1 MEDMGQHIDIHL
13 IHQSAVYHQTV
24 LAYPLGKSGHFLP
37 FHQNVVSSGECGGHS
52 QGLQGFHQDTGIFG
66 IIPFE
71 VFRTPHNGIV
81 QIAQVVIDSSPTG
94 DSPHQVDVVGFQ
106 IVQVDLR
113 IHFLVEA
120 YNDGGPVSP
129 KKEDRFVYRKALE
142 AIFIECHVVIRVIF
156 RILDVSHTLFFIVKG
171 KVIT

>member
-1 MEDMGQHIDIHL
+1 M
-13 IHQSAVYHQTV
+13 
-24 LAYPLGKSGHFLP
+24 
-37 FHQNVVSSGECGGHS
+37 
-52 QGLQGFHQDTGIFG
+52 QGFHQDAGIFR

-71 VFRTPHNGIV
+71 VFRTTYDGIV
-81 QIAQVVIDSSPTG
+81 QIAQIVIDSSPTG
-94 DSPHQVDVVGFQ
+94 DSAHQVDVVGFQ
-106 IVQVDLR
+106 IVQVDFR

-129 KKEDRFVYRKALE
+129 KKENWLVYRQAFE